1 MYLRVFVKKRLLCTI
16 CSLPYIKSTKFRFY
30 QTSIETSWLFV
41 YTFDRDNSKEVS
53 VGSCDFKN
61 PLLQA
66 MEKLVEQGLCKAIGI
81 SNFTIK
87 KTNTLLETAK
97 IIPACN
103 QGTNPS
109 VLGNKTSP
117 RSYLFTSST
126 VRLPVYTAPKCSTQ
140 PIRYVKKNIKAHTS
154 QRPKRPELIPVCV
167 VRSKRKSIATSFPGS
182 LIYPGN
188 EVESIATSP

>member
-1 MYLRVFVKKRLLCTI
+1 M
-16 CSLPYIKSTKFRFY
+16 
-30 QTSIETSWLFV
+30 

-53 VGSCDFKN
+53 VVSCDFKHRD

-87 KTNTLLETAK
+87 KTITLLETAK

-103 QGTNPS
+103 QGTNPN
-109 VLGNKTSP
+109 VLSYKTSP
-117 RSYLFTSST
+117 RYYLFTSST
-126 VRLPVYTAPKCSTQ
+126 VRLPIYSVPKYSTQ
-140 PIRYVKKNIKAHTS
+140 PIWYVKKKVKAHTS

-167 VRSKRKSIATSFPGS
+167 VRSKRKSTATSS
-182 LIYPGN
+182 K
-188 EVESIATSP
+188 TRC